1 MDIISEEHKKVSLNN
16 QSTVIF
22 QGLRVIKTVL
32 DIKGSK
38 RFKKNNG
45 ISTIKTEIEDMSLK
59 KFDLNS
65 AKETFR
71 KNTLKTS
78 YGTSFGEPP
87 KAAED
92 FVILK

>member
-1 MDIISEEHKKVSLNN
+1 
-16 QSTVIF
+16 
-22 QGLRVIKTVL
+22 
-32 DIKGSK
+32 
-38 RFKKNNG
+38 
-45 ISTIKTEIEDMSLK
+45 MSLK